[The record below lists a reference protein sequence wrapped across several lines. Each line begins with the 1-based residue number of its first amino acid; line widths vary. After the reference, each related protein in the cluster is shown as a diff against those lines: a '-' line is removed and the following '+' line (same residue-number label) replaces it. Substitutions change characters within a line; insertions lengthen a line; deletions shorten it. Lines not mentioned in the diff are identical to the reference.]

1 MESKALDFK
10 LICRDARTTA
20 FGICKCQCAY
30 TIADFVQGTLSA
42 CTWLPL
48 SPRMKELESSVLCRR
63 AGTASA
69 GASKSVT
76 YSDVWWKDIHNIVQ
90 VCRKHCF
97 F

>member
-42 CTWLPL
+42 CT
-48 SPRMKELESSVLCRR
+48 
-63 AGTASA
+63 
-69 GASKSVT
+69 
-76 YSDVWWKDIHNIVQ
+76 
-90 VCRKHCF
+90 
-97 F
+97 